1 MTQLRALVDNNCTV
15 AFAIFISLWAV
26 FFIKFWGRYCAK
38 LTHRSI
44 HSYCARHD

>member
-1 MTQLRALVDNNCTV
+1 MTQLRVLVDNNCTV

-38 LTHRSI
+38 LTHRSANS
-44 HSYCARHD
+44 HYARLD